1 MTLSPNIRQF
11 AETYEHDEQ
20 SRLRFDRTCARFI
33 GALVGMATGVEP
45 HAIHAP
51 QRASMEAA
59 LARQMA
65 MYLAHTVFSWSMSR
79 VGEAFDRDRTT
90 ASHAC
95 HRVEDLRDDAQFDSL
110 LLKLELC
117 ARAAPLYPQA
127 KP

>member
-1 MTLSPNIRQF
+1 MTLSPNFWQF
-11 AETYEHDEQ
+11 VEVYEHDEE
-20 SRLRFDRTCARFI
+20 SRLRFDRTRARFI
-33 GALVGMATGVEP
+33 GALVAMATGVEP

-51 QRASMEAA
+51 QRAT
-59 LARQMA
+59 RQIA

-79 VGEAFDRDRTT
+79 VGAAFDRDRTT

-95 HRVEDLRDDAQFDSL
+95 HRVEDLRDDSQFDSL

-117 ARAAPLYPQA
+117 ARAAPSFPQA

>member
-11 AETYEHDEQ
+11 AEIYEHDEQ
-20 SRLRFDRTCARFI
+20 SRLRFDRTRARFI
-33 GALVGMATGVEP
+33 GALVAMATGVEP

-51 QRASMEAA
+51 QRATMEAA
-59 LARQMA
+59 LARQIA

-79 VGEAFDRDRTT
+79 VGAAFDRDRTT